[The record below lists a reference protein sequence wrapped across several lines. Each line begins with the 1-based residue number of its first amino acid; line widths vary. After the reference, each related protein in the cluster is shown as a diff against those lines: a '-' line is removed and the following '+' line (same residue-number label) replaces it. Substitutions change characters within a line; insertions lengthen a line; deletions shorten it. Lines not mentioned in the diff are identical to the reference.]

1 MEILREE
8 QSANLVQKL
17 KFAQEIVQKLND
29 ARERSWDAQ
38 RTVLQDLAGIC
49 SGDWCQKRKIRE
61 NLPVCAGNLA
71 LHWIWKSR
79 REKDMQDIIIALLA
93 LYAVWSA
100 RKIMRLSAVL
110 HILVR
115 MLGEM
120 LEEEPQDLTNHA
132 NRLY

>member
-1 MEILREE
+1 
-8 QSANLVQKL
+8 
-17 KFAQEIVQKLND
+17 
-29 ARERSWDAQ
+29 
-38 RTVLQDLAGIC
+38 
-49 SGDWCQKRKIRE
+49 
-61 NLPVCAGNLA
+61 
-71 LHWIWKSR
+71 
-79 REKDMQDIIIALLA
+79 MQDIIIALLA

-100 RKIMRLSAVL
+100 CKITRLSAVL